1 MTEEEPERRPAAG
14 ERPQRVRVT
23 GPPRRR
29 LARVPVSDI
38 DAATP
43 LGGVYLHSLLRDQ
56 LWLAVRVI
64 AVLALVVGSLPL
76 LFHFSPTLGDIRV
89 LGIPLAWLLLAVA
102 VYPVLWVLGWYYVR
116 RAEGNERA
124 FADLVADDSDEP
136 ERPPSV
142 GAGG

>member
-1 MTEEEPERRPAAG
+1 MTDGEPDRRTASG

-29 LARVPVSDI
+29 LARAPVSDI

-89 LGIPLAWLLLAVA
+89 VGIPLAWLLLAVA
-102 VYPVLWVLGWYYVR
+102 VYPVLWLLGWYYVR
-116 RAEGNERA
+116 RAERNELA
-124 FADLVADDSDEP
+124 FADLVGDATGDGVPPPGGDD
-136 ERPPSV
+136 R
-142 GAGG
+142 